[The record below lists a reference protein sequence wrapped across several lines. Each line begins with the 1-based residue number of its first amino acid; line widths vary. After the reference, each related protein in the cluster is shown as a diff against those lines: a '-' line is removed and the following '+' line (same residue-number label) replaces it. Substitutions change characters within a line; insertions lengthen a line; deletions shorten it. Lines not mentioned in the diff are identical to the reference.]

1 MQMNQP
7 VSTNSPNPHSE
18 KLWVIVPAAGSGQ
31 RFSHS
36 LPPTSSA
43 EFHAIPN
50 KLLLPLPTG
59 RLVLQEVIYRLGCV
73 PCVAGIVVLSPKG
86 CEEQVGQLLANP
98 LEPLIPASK
107 RLLLTAGGATR
118 RASVLAGL
126 EAIALADPTANW
138 VAVQDAARPLVD
150 GAWLEDAF
158 SQLQQVFPD
167 GIVGL
172 CAGTKVQ
179 DTVKACAIQPPATL
193 PMMDSLGQLRPAM
206 GFMPVIANTV
216 DRSPL
221 WQVQTP
227 QLFSFSAL
235 CHAHKMVD
243 AALVAT
249 DDAQLIELAGLGG
262 VVIKQS
268 ATWNLKLTTWT
279 DYQLLETLLLNIVF

>member
-1 MQMNQP
+1 MPMNQP
-7 VSTNSPNPHSE
+7 VLTSSPGHHTGK

-31 RFSHS
+31 RFSQS
-36 LPPTSSA
+36 LPPTSAA
-43 EFHAIPN
+43 EFQSIPN

-73 PCVAGIVVLSPKG
+73 PCVAGIVVLSPEG
-86 CEEQVGQLLANP
+86 CEEQVGQLLANS
-98 LEPLIPASK
+98 LEPFIPASK

-126 EAIALADPTANW
+126 EAIALADPSANW
-138 VAVQDAARPLVD
+138 VAVHDAARPLVD

-158 SQLQQVFPD
+158 SQLQQVFTD

-179 DTVKACAIQPPATL
+179 DTVKACAIQPPVTL
-193 PMMDSLGQLRPAM
+193 PMADSLGQLRPAM
-206 GFMPVIANTV
+206 GFMPVIINTV

-227 QLFSFSAL
+227 QLFSFSAVYQ
-235 CHAHKMVD
+235 AHKAVD
-243 AALVAT
+243 ATLVAT
-249 DDAQLIELAGLGG
+249 DDAQLIELAGLGS
-262 VVIKQS
+262 VLIKQS

-279 DYQLLETLLLNIVF
+279 DYQLLETLMRSF

>member
-1 MQMNQP
+1 MPMNQP
-7 VSTNSPNPHSE
+7 VLTNSPGHHTE
-18 KLWVIVPAAGSGQ
+18 KKLWVIVPAAGSGQ
-31 RFSHS
+31 RFSQS
-36 LPPTSSA
+36 LPPTSVA
-43 EFHAIPN
+43 EFQSIPN

-73 PCVAGIVVLSPKG
+73 PCVAGIVVLSPEG
-86 CEEQVGQLLANP
+86 CEEQVGQLLANS

-107 RLLLTAGGATR
+107 RLLLTAGGANR

-126 EAIALADPTANW
+126 EAIALADPSANW
-138 VAVQDAARPLVD
+138 VAVHDAARPFVD

-158 SQLQQVFPD
+158 SQLQQVFTD

-179 DTVKACAIQPPATL
+179 DTVKACAIQPPSTL
-193 PMMDSLGQLRPAM
+193 PMADSLGQLRPAM
-206 GFMPVIANTV
+206 GFMPVIINTV

-227 QLFSFSAL
+227 QLFSFSAVYQ
-235 CHAHKMVD
+235 AHKAVD
-243 AALVAT
+243 ATFVAT
-249 DDAQLIELAGLGG
+249 DDAQLIELAGLGS
-262 VVIKQS
+262 VLIKQS

-279 DYQLLETLLLNIVF
+279 DYQLLETLMRSF